1 MQYDTI
7 HVIIKWR
14 ISPHICM
21 VYTFSP
27 VDGFDYIGLRNFSV
41 VLSGQQIYQDIE
53 IELTEDVM
61 VEGREIFT
69 VQVMSVDETLPISY
83 NPQTRDIIIN
93 DNDSKFIIV
102 IITFKSI
109 DSLVFR
115 SNNRFSN
122 NINKYW

>member
-1 MQYDTI
+1 M
-7 HVIIKWR
+7 
-14 ISPHICM
+14 
-21 VYTFSP
+21 
-27 VDGFDYIGLRNFSV
+27 
-41 VLSGQQIYQDIE
+41 LSGQQISQDIE
-53 IELTEDVM
+53 IELIEDVM

-69 VQVMSVDETLPISY
+69 VQVMSVDETLPISF

-109 DSLVFR
+109 DLFVFR